1 MNTHSFARLWL
12 ITLVSV
18 SLLAVRVSGVHL
30 HLCRDGQ
37 EPPATVHISDAG
49 DHDDHHTPAD
59 EPHADLDVLLDDGLA
74 KTAKSLFDLPSL
86 AGPAAAPYVL
96 VALQGAVW
104 TQDRRTISRTVSRLL
119 RPPSRGPPL

>member
-37 EPPATVHISDAG
+37 EPPAAVHLSDAG
-49 DHDDHHTPAD
+49 DHDDHHAPAD
-59 EPHADLDVLLDDGLA
+59 EPHADLDVLFDDGIA

-104 TQDRRTISRTVSRLL
+104 TQDRRTIFRTVSRLL